1 MVTWELDSGAF
12 WPWKS
17 MCKMWSGLHLEAANI
32 RGHGYMTGRARM
44 VNTVFWLSY
53 FVLLCNEVQAQPC
66 LSLNNQSQLLQA
78 LGWEDKHRKFCPP
91 SSHVSSPPFIGNI
104 FL

>member
-1 MVTWELDSGAF
+1 
-12 WPWKS
+12 
-17 MCKMWSGLHLEAANI
+17 
-32 RGHGYMTGRARM
+32 MTGRARM

-66 LSLNNQSQLLQA
+66 LSLNNQNQLLQA

-91 SSHVSSPPFIGNI
+91 SSHVSSLPFIGNI
-104 FL
+104 FLWAMEKHLTNRKQTEVIFYIVLRMQ

>member
-1 MVTWELDSGAF
+1 
-12 WPWKS
+12 
-17 MCKMWSGLHLEAANI
+17 
-32 RGHGYMTGRARM
+32 MTGRARM

-91 SSHVSSPPFIGNI
+91 SSRVSSPPFIGNI
-104 FL
+104 FLWATRETSYKSETNRSRFLDSSKNAMK